1 MIKET
6 RDFDLPTPQRW
17 AQRSQDPDPAAIHPD
32 APAGGGEPGKKAIDK
47 LTPASENDT
56 TQYLADLKRA
66 GVDID
71 KDVPSQIDSLMTAI
85 EANEGLIAG
94 IGVDRLP

>member
-1 MIKET
+1 M
-6 RDFDLPTPQRW
+6 
-17 AQRSQDPDPAAIHPD
+17 
-32 APAGGGEPGKKAIDK
+32 
-47 LTPASENDT
+47 TPASENDT